1 MTYQG
6 KYFVLS
12 GQLNPLEGLGPTDIA
27 MDKLLTRACDG
38 VVQEVILATHF
49 TNEGELTAHYIAEQ
63 LLARGLRVTRLAKGV
78 PVGSELEQVDL
89 GTLAQA
95 MTARR

>member
-1 MTYQG
+1 M
-6 KYFVLS
+6 
-12 GQLNPLEGLGPTDIA
+12 
-27 MDKLLTRACDG
+27 
-38 VVQEVILATHF
+38 ATHF